1 MISIADF
8 WELSSGAGVVA
19 RDTSTRREI
28 GLAGVAKVRADPV
41 GGGRPQEGCGVYEV
55 ELSSDRR
62 EDPSLQHYLQTIGKH
77 PLLTKEEEFELA
89 RRIRGG
95 DKAALD
101 KLVNSNLRFVV
112 SVAKKFLNQGLSYM
126 DLIAEGNIGLITAAK
141 RFDERRDFR
150 FISYAVWWIR
160 QAIQKAIAEQTNTVR
175 LPINRSQQAQ
185 KMKRVSQKLEQKYG
199 RTVRRGRDRRGDEPG
214 PAQDGAD
221 PRREPS
227 ADEPRPAH
235 LRRRDDPGRHPV
247 RRGGPDPGP
256 GLRGRRAGEGAGRRH
271 EPALAPGEGH
281 RLPLLRPGQPR
292 RRRPWRPSGR
302 TSTCPGSAS
311 ARSATRPWRRCASR
325 ATARG
330 WWTTCPE
337 AGRPETAPRAV
348 HGFPLT
354 RPGAPV
360 LFRRSR
366 WAISSV
372 LVRALV

>member
-1 MISIADF
+1 
-8 WELSSGAGVVA
+8 
-19 RDTSTRREI
+19 
-28 GLAGVAKVRADPV
+28 
-41 GGGRPQEGCGVYEV
+41 VYEV

-185 KMKRVSQKLEQKYG
+185 KMKRVSQKLEQLHG
-199 RTVRRGRDRRGDEPG
+199 RTIREDEI
-214 PAQDGAD
+214 AEAMSLD
-221 PRREPS
+221 PRKMGQIRAASRPLMSLDQPIYDDETTL
-227 ADEPRPAH
+227 ADTLASEDELTPEQ
-235 LRRRDDPGRHPV
+235 GYE
-247 RRGGPDPGP
+247 
-256 GLRGRRAGEGAGRRH
+256 AGELERELADAMALLSPREKDIVARYYGLGAEETASLETIGQDINLSRERVRQIRNQ
-271 EPALAPGEGH
+271 ALAKMRQHGH
-281 RLPLLRPGQPR
+281 GARL
-292 RRRPWRPSGR
+292 
-302 TSTCPGSAS
+302 
-311 ARSATRPWRRCASR
+311 
-325 ATARG
+325 
-330 WWTTCPE
+330 
-337 AGRPETAPRAV
+337 V
-348 HGFPLT
+348 DYLT
-354 RPGAPV
+354 
-360 LFRRSR
+360 
-366 WAISSV
+366 
-372 LVRALV
+372 